1 MDKNTLSNYG
11 WIVIAVLVLSVM
23 IALATPFGS
32 YIEQGVRATTEGLFD
47 TSKNAVNSAFED
59 LGVQMDDQT
68 FEEGY
73 SGVKEVQLDIL
84 QIENK
89 TYSFEVGMTWEEW
102 VNSEYNTDNYFV
114 ASYQIRK
121 KVEGDTKGIIY
132 GTPFKFELDE
142 ISCSY
147 DYVGPYDEI
156 VKDEL
161 YSTQPISLGEWDSF
175 LMTGDKYFKRT
186 DNDGKIIYNQI
197 RHTY

>member
-32 YIEQGVRATTEGLFD
+32 YIEQGVRATTEGLFN
-47 TSKNAVNSAFED
+47 TSKNAVNTAFED

-73 SGVKEVQLDIL
+73 TGVKEVQLDTLRIYDK
-84 QIENK
+84 EY
-89 TYSFEVGMTWEEW
+89 TFEVGMTWEEW
-102 VNSEYNTDNYFV
+102 INSEYNTDNYFV
-114 ASYQIRK
+114 SACQIRK
-121 KVEGDTKGIIY
+121 NVEGDTNGIVY
-132 GTPFKFELDE
+132 GTPFKYESDE
-142 ISCSY
+142 TGCSY
-147 DYVGPYDEI
+147 DYVQPNDEI

-161 YSTQPISLGEWDSF
+161 YSTQPISFGEWESF
-175 LMTGDKYFKRT
+175 LTTGDKYFKRS